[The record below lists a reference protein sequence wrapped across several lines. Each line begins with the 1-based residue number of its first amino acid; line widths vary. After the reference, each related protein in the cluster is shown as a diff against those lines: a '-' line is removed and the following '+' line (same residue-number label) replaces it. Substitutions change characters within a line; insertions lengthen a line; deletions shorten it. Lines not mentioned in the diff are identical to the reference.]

1 MTLRKGVT
9 KLITFKERIEVYRIG
24 LLCGFFSK
32 DEVFDWID
40 SYIEQGQPNYS
51 DLIDVS
57 LMQNKKIVDIISRL
71 KEIQGN
77 QRCDFPIKVI
87 LGLIYKSYIE
97 NINSEDKVVSYLHY
111 IDSYESLPK
120 SEERELSLMLDEYSL
135 AEREIYGSTKEV
147 YSRIDRFLSQ
157 YAIFT
162 DEFS

>member
-1 MTLRKGVT
+1 M
-9 KLITFKERIEVYRIG
+9 ISYKERIEVYRIG

-32 DEVFDWID
+32 DEVFDWINA
-40 SYIEQGQPNYS
+40 YIEQGQPNYS

-57 LMQNKKIVDIISRL
+57 LMQNKKIVDIISQL

-97 NINSEDKVVSYLHY
+97 NKNSEDNVVSCLHY
-111 IDSYESLPK
+111 IDSYKSLPK

-147 YSRIDRFLSQ
+147 FSMIDRFLSQ
-157 YAIFT
+157 YAIFA
-162 DEFS
+162 DEF